1 MSTPARASRP
11 PADIGRYVSD
21 AWRERHFAACDAL
34 YALGAPASFEEDV
47 ETSFGTTHV
56 YRYDPPV
63 APDGG
68 ADPAA
73 RDRTPVV
80 LVHGAGSCS
89 AMWYPNT
96 GDLSAERTVYAVDT
110 PGDPGRSV
118 QRAAL
123 HEPEHA
129 ARWLD
134 ETLAGLGLDRVHL
147 VGSSYGG
154 WLALNQAHRG
164 PGRLASVTLLDPGG
178 LEKVGLRF
186 FVWIFVSL
194 FATFAPKALR
204 PRLAS
209 WLEQPV
215 LVVPELRRMAHTG
228 VRSYRIR
235 RPAPKPLTDAEL
247 ATVRTPLYLLLGRRS
262 LLVHPDRQVER
273 VPRLV
278 PGARAEIIADTGH
291 GPQIDH
297 AAATDRAMLDFMADV
312 ERGSPAAGRAD
323 RRWPSGRGAGSA
335 DTTVPPR

>member
-1 MSTPARASRP
+1 MPESASTRP
-11 PADIGRYVSD
+11 RPDIGRYVSD
-21 AWRERHFAACDAL
+21 AWRERYFAACDAL
-34 YALGAPASFEEDV
+34 YALGAPTSWEQGV
-47 ETSFGTTHV
+47 ETSYGTTHV
-56 YRYDPPV
+56 YRYDPEDPV
-63 APDGG
+63 A
-68 ADPAA
+68 
-73 RDRTPVV
+73 RERTPVV

-96 GDLSAERTVYAVDT
+96 PALSAERPVYAVDT

-118 QRAAL
+118 QRAPL
-123 HEPEHA
+123 HEPADA

-154 WLALNQAHRG
+154 WLALNQACRG
-164 PGRLASVTLLDPGG
+164 PQRLASVTLLDPGG

-194 FATFAPKALR
+194 FATFAPKPLR

-215 LVVPELRRMAHTG
+215 LVVPELRAMVRAG
-228 VRSYRIR
+228 VRAYRIR
-235 RPAPKPLTDAEL
+235 RPVPQPLTEAEL
-247 ATVRTPLYLLLGRRS
+247 AAVRTPLYLVLGRRS

-273 VPRLV
+273 VPRLI
-278 PGARAEIIADTGH
+278 PGARAEIISRTGH

-297 AAATDRAMLDFMADV
+297 AERTNHLMLDFMNSA
-312 ERGSPAAGRAD
+312 ERGLPTLR
-323 RRWPSGRGAGSA
+323 
-335 DTTVPPR
+335 

>member
-1 MSTPARASRP
+1 MPETAARP
-11 PADIGRYVSD
+11 QADVGRYVSD
-21 AWRERHFAACDAL
+21 TWRDRYFAACDAV
-34 YALGAPASFEEDV
+34 YALGAPALAEEDV

-56 YRYDPPV
+56 YRF
-63 APDGG
+63 GT

-73 RDRTPVV
+73 RSRTPVV

-96 GDLSAERTVYAVDT
+96 PALSADRPVYAIDT

-118 QRAAL
+118 QREPIHHPERAAQ
-123 HEPEHA
+123 
-129 ARWLD
+129 WLD
-134 ETLAGLGLDRVHL
+134 DTLAGLGLDHVHL

-154 WLALNQAHRG
+154 WLALNQAHRR

-186 FVWIFVSL
+186 FVWIFASL

-204 PRLAS
+204 PRLAA

-215 LVVPELRRMAHTG
+215 LVTPELRTMIRTA
-228 VRSYRIR
+228 VRAYRIR
-235 RPAPKPLTDAEL
+235 RPAPLPLSEDEL
-247 ATVRTPLYLLLGRRS
+247 STIHTPLYLVLGKRS
-262 LLVHPDRQVER
+262 LLVHPQRQVER

-278 PGARAEIIADTGH
+278 PGARAEIIANTGH

-297 AAATDRAMLDFMADV
+297 AEEINRRMLNFMASI
-312 ERGSPAAGRAD
+312 G
-323 RRWPSGRGAGSA
+323 
-335 DTTVPPR
+335 